1 MADVWSCG
9 VILYALLVGALPFDD
24 DNLRNLLE
32 KVKKGLFQI
41 PPFVPPDCQSLL
53 RAMIE
58 VDPKKRIQLSDVLE
72 HPWVVSDQEIP
83 LQTELPMSQAVQTS
97 IIPSREDVDPDI
109 FSTMTSLQCFR
120 DEEKLYEALL
130 SPVHNTEKVIYFLL
144 LDRKIRSPCYDDP
157 DEIRS
162 RGCTM
167 GVYPVKDPPR
177 KRIDSRRLA
186 LNGTARL
193 SLGDLSEGSP
203 LTGRRGLAVQKLRK
217 QSCSSN
223 ADSRSNTPSAS
234 PLSSP
239 LGFQRGYFRAG
250 SYEGPAAIGF
260 HGRDSETSNQVIS
273 SPTKKLVESRLSGR
287 RGNVPG
293 PQSPP
298 LLLSPTR
305 HQCRL
310 PVRQVKSP
318 PAVIGPRVLGEL
330 SSTAVERRN
339 KANLHL
345 SLNSSPVCTPVSP
358 TNRPF
363 LSGEIE
369 NKKTESKWPS
379 RSGPESLSPMCSPR
393 EEEEERKSNG
403 SVKRDNSR
411 QVNFLGSP
419 RFHRKKA
426 TVICT
431 VSGTPP
437 DSPVHYSS
445 RMTPHGTS
453 RRSLNATPEVSPLLS
468 HKSWFDGFLPLG
480 SQNGQTARQPV
491 GVVRSIAPSKKDSNP
506 ATASGSGTS
515 RQYIR
520 PPTGSEETP
529 SGDAARSENL
539 VPTVSTTCSV
549 AAQEAT
555 SPGGEVHPHKTRT
568 PGGVQQAHRLTISRK
583 VLASKLGH
591 NATSPSSHLPPMV
604 GAHQQQAYLA
614 SGSAVASKM
623 QGLIDPMHVCN
634 HMPGG
639 LTVLPEETNHV
650 TMVKGRP
657 FNRLKSE
664 IAQVL
669 LSTPGV
675 VHTILTPTTFRAE
688 YRRAGSGSSLLARP
702 VKMQI
707 DIVRAS
713 NPAHGISNGTPDGS
727 ASDVAPD
734 RELYAV
740 NFQLLSGPARRFKR
754 LCEQLQAP
762 LLAGTGTSELSLRPK
777 SSPVPTVRHRAF
789 VTAGDSDRSS
799 FNPTV
804 MQPNTINYLTQPT
817 DPSNQWA
824 FIDSVEADNS
834 LNPSEAACS
843 ISTLCSQF
851 EATLAVN
858 DSQLDSLMTG
868 PSKSS
873 ESTTADVDCEG
884 EPQASQMPS
893 PTAETDSQEKEAPQ
907 ILESEKI

>member
-1 MADVWSCG
+1 
-9 VILYALLVGALPFDD
+9 
-24 DNLRNLLE
+24 
-32 KVKKGLFQI
+32 
-41 PPFVPPDCQSLL
+41 
-53 RAMIE
+53 
-58 VDPKKRIQLSDVLE
+58 
-72 HPWVVSDQEIP
+72 
-83 LQTELPMSQAVQTS
+83 MSQAVQTS

-411 QVNFLGSP
+411 QVEPQCPEVATTTTTTSSSETTTPTTATTTTTSTTGTGTVDNLPTATSPLSPQHWRARLNNFKVNFLGSP

-491 GVVRSIAPSKKDSNP
+491 GVVRSIASSKKDSNLT
-506 ATASGSGTS
+506 TASGSGTS

-520 PPTGSEETP
+520 PPTGSEETL

-539 VPTVSTTCSV
+539 VPTVSTTCSA

-555 SPGGEVHPHKTRT
+555 SPGGEVHAHKART

-604 GAHQQQAYLA
+604 GAHQQQQQAYLA

-623 QGLIDPMHVCN
+623 HGLIDPMHVCN

-817 DPSNQWA
+817 EPSNQWA

-858 DSQLDSLMTG
+858 DSQLDSLMKG
-868 PSKSS
+868 PSKSTLTLLFTVDAQS
-873 ESTTADVDCEG
+873 KSPQELLICDCIHKHHIPGLCFNFFDSTISLL
-884 EPQASQMPS
+884 PPWLS
-893 PTAETDSQEKEAPQ
+893 PTCLLLMQRK
-907 ILESEKI
+907 L